1 MTRLRSVLGHRWT
14 QRLARSVFVVWVA
27 MSLVFV
33 LTNLIGDPAVATL
46 GPRAHASQ
54 IAEFR
59 AAHGLDRPFHEQYL
73 SYFGGML
80 RGDLGRSFRDDQP
93 VLGVV
98 LVRLPRT
105 ILLGSLAM
113 TFELLFGLGVGL
125 IAALRRNTALDTL
138 TMSLAFLGI
147 STPSFLI
154 GLVLLQV
161 VAFRLGWLPVG
172 GYGVTTAEH
181 LEHALLPAITLA
193 VVGAATYAR
202 ILRSEMIETLR
213 ADYVRTARSKGL
225 SRARVVFAHALRNAA
240 LPIVTLVGM
249 SMPLLVGG
257 AIVTETVFGWPGI
270 GRLAMEAVYALD
282 VPVLLGVV
290 LMSAITVQAGNLMAD
305 VAVSRIDRRV
315 KTEDDLPTR

>member
-1 MTRLRSVLGHRWT
+1 MREILGHRFT
-14 QRLARSVFVVWVA
+14 RRLVRSVFVVWVA

-33 LTNLIGDPAVATL
+33 LTNLIGDPAIATL

-59 AAHGLDRPFHEQYL
+59 AAHGLDRPFYLQYL

-80 RGDLGRSFRDDQP
+80 HGDLGRSFRDEQP
-93 VLGVV
+93 VLDVV

-105 ILLGSLAM
+105 VLLGVLAM
-113 TFELLFGLGVGL
+113 GFELLLGLTIGL
-125 IAALRRNTALDTL
+125 VAALRRNTLIDTL
-138 TMSLAFLGI
+138 AMSLSFLGI

-154 GLVLLQV
+154 GLVMMQV
-161 VAFRLGWLPVG
+161 FAFRLGWLPVG
-172 GYGVTTAEH
+172 GYGTTPMEH
-181 LEHALLPAITLA
+181 VQHALLPAITLA

-213 ADYVRTARSKGL
+213 DDYVRTARSKGL
-225 SRARVVFAHALRNAA
+225 SRARVVIAHALRNAL
-240 LPIVTLVGM
+240 LPIITLVGL

-270 GRLAMEAVYALD
+270 GRLAMEAVYSLD
-282 VPVLLGVV
+282 VPILLGVV
-290 LMSAITVQAGNLMAD
+290 LMSAITVQFGNLLAD
-305 VAVSRIDRRV
+305 VVVSRIDRRV
-315 KTEDDLPTR
+315 KTEDDLPGR

>member
-1 MTRLRSVLGHRWT
+1 MRALLTHRFTR
-14 QRLARSVFVVWVA
+14 RLARSVFVVWLA

-33 LTNLIGDPAVATL
+33 LTNLIGDPAIATL

-93 VLGVV
+93 VMQVV

-105 ILLGSLAM
+105 ILLGALAM
-113 TFELLFGLGVGL
+113 TFELILGLGIGIV
-125 IAALRRNTALDTL
+125 AALRRNTLIDTL
-138 TMSLAFLGI
+138 AMSLSFLGV

-154 GLVLLQV
+154 GLVLMQV
-161 VAFRLGWLPVG
+161 FAFRLGWFPVG
-172 GYGVTTAEH
+172 GYGVTPAEH
-181 LEHALLPAITLA
+181 VQHALLPAITLA
-193 VVGAATYAR
+193 LVGAATYAR
-202 ILRSEMIETLR
+202 ILRGEMIETLR

-225 SRARVVFAHALRNAA
+225 SRSRVVLAHALRNAV
-240 LPIVTLVGM
+240 LPIVTLVGL

-270 GRLAMEAVYALD
+270 GRLAIEAIYSLD
-282 VPVLLGVV
+282 VPILLGVV
-290 LMSAITVQAGNLMAD
+290 LMSAITVQLGNLLAD
-305 VAVSRIDRRV
+305 VVVSRIDRRV
-315 KTEDDLPTR
+315 KNEDDLPSL

>member
-1 MTRLRSVLGHRWT
+1 MRDVLGHRWA
-14 QRLARSVFVVWVA
+14 RRVGRSVFVVWVA

-33 LTNLIGDPAVATL
+33 LANLIGDPAIATL

-59 AAHGLDRPFHEQYL
+59 EAHGLDRPFYQQYL
-73 SYFGGML
+73 GYFGGML

-93 VLGVV
+93 VLDVV

-105 ILLGSLAM
+105 VLLGAM
-113 TFELLFGLGVGL
+113 AMGFELLFGLSIGVL
-125 IAALRRNTALDTL
+125 AALRRNTFIDTL
-138 TMSLAFLGI
+138 AMSLSYLGS

-154 GLVLLQV
+154 GLLLMQVL
-161 VAFRLGWLPVG
+161 AFRLGWFPVG
-172 GYGVTTAEH
+172 GYGVTPLEH
-181 LEHALLPAITLA
+181 VEHALLPALTLA

-225 SRARVVFAHALRNAA
+225 SRSRVVIAHAMRNAV
-240 LPIVTLVGM
+240 LPIVTLVGL

-257 AIVTETVFGWPGI
+257 AIVTETVFGWPGM
-270 GRLAMEAVYALD
+270 GRLAYEATTSLD
-282 VPVLLGVV
+282 VPILLGVV
-290 LMSAITVQAGNLMAD
+290 LMSAITVQVGNLLAE
-305 VAVSRIDRRV
+305 VVVSRIDRRV
-315 KTEDDLPTR
+315 KSEDDLPVR